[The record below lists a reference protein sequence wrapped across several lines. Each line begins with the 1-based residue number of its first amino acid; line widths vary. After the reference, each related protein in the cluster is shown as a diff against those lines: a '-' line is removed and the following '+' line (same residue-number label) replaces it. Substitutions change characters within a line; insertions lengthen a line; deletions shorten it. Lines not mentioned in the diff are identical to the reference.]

1 MWVALCYNCI
11 GLKAIFKKNSVLT
24 MPLECV
30 WFILQTSLGC
40 IRWCVRGSYAF
51 FICMEGFIISTAGS
65 SKEVLINENIRA
77 KEVRLIGP
85 DGEQVGVM
93 PTREALEFAYDHGV
107 DLVLIA
113 PTAEPPVCRA
123 IDYGKYRFERE
134 KREKEAR
141 KNQTVVKVKEIQLSC
156 KIDTHDFN
164 TRLNQTIKFLQ
175 AGDKVKVSIRF
186 KGREMA
192 HQQIGVQV
200 IERFV
205 EACAEYGTAE
215 KKPVLE
221 GRFVSVMLT
230 PIKPSTKGK
239 S

>member
-1 MWVALCYNCI
+1 M
-11 GLKAIFKKNSVLT
+11 KNK
-24 MPLECV
+24 
-30 WFILQTSLGC
+30 
-40 IRWCVRGSYAF
+40 YHAF
-51 FICMEGFIISTAGS
+51 FICMEGCIISTAS
-65 SKEVLINENIRA
+65 TSKEVLINENIRA

-85 DGEQVGVM
+85 DGEQVGIM
-93 PTREALEFAYDHGV
+93 PTRQALEFAYDHGV

-123 IDYGKYRFERE
+123 IDYGKFRFERE

-164 TRLNQTIKFLQ
+164 TRLNQAIKFLQ
-175 AGDKVKVSIRF
+175 GGDKVKVSIRF

-200 IERFV
+200 IERFI
-205 EACAEYGTAE
+205 EACAEYGTTE
-215 KKPVLE
+215 KKPVVE
-221 GRFVSVMLT
+221 GRFVSVMIS
-230 PIKPSTKGK
+230 PVKPTTKGK

>member
-1 MWVALCYNCI
+1 
-11 GLKAIFKKNSVLT
+11 
-24 MPLECV
+24 MPPECV
-30 WFILQTSLGC
+30 WFILLTLHRGVFG
-40 IRWCVRGSYAF
+40 WCVRSSYAF
-51 FICMEGFIISTAGS
+51 FICMEGCIISTAS
-65 SKEVLINENIRA
+65 TSKEVLINENIRA

-85 DGEQVGVM
+85 DGEQVGIM
-93 PTREALEFAYDHGV
+93 PTRQALEFAYDHGV

-123 IDYGKYRFERE
+123 IDYGKFRFERE

-164 TRLNQTIKFLQ
+164 TRLNQAIKFLQ
-175 AGDKVKVSIRF
+175 GGDKVKVSIRF

-200 IERFV
+200 IERFI
-205 EACAEYGTAE
+205 EACAEYGTTE
-215 KKPVLE
+215 KKPVVE
-221 GRFVSVMLT
+221 GRFVSVMIS
-230 PIKPSTKGK
+230 PVKPATKGK

>member
-1 MWVALCYNCI
+1 
-11 GLKAIFKKNSVLT
+11 
-24 MPLECV
+24 
-30 WFILQTSLGC
+30 
-40 IRWCVRGSYAF
+40 
-51 FICMEGFIISTAGS
+51 MEGCIISTAS
-65 SKEVLINENIRA
+65 TSKEVLINENIRA

-85 DGEQVGVM
+85 DGEQVGIM
-93 PTREALEFAYDHGV
+93 PTRQALEFAYDHGV

-123 IDYGKYRFERE
+123 IDYGKFRFERE

-164 TRLNQTIKFLQ
+164 TRLNQAIKFLQ
-175 AGDKVKVSIRF
+175 GGDKVKVSIRF

-200 IERFV
+200 IERFI
-205 EACAEYGTAE
+205 EACAEYGTTE
-215 KKPVLE
+215 KKPVVE
-221 GRFVSVMLT
+221 GRFVSVMIS
-230 PIKPSTKGK
+230 PVKPSTKGK